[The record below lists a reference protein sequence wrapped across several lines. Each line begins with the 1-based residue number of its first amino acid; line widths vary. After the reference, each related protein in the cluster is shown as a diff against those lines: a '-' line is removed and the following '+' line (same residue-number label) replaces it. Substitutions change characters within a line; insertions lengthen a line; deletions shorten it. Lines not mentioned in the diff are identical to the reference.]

1 MLRPA
6 AIAFSFASLITLA
19 TAAAVFADTNPS
31 PPPGWFLLL
40 LIALLLILFGFAIGR
55 RRPARAS
62 A

>member
-1 MLRPA
+1 MGPGLKTV
-6 AIAFSFASLITLA
+6 STLVSGGA
-19 TAAAVFADTNPS
+19 GLNP
-31 PPPGWFLLL
+31 GFLWFLLL